1 MYLPPCPPQPRS
13 HPNRPHRH
21 KQLDKKPRRE
31 PHEEYELGMLNLT
44 RRNQIEALKAD
55 WVTEQRSRKWSW
67 AGHVARR
74 NDGRWTQAVLDW
86 RPQGQRK
93 QGRPAKRWEDD
104 VQTFCKDVASD
115 MGCNSGEA
123 TWRELAQ
130 DRDSWK
136 LWGERFE
143 VGG

>member
-1 MYLPPCPPQPRS
+1 MPCLRKVSWEVDGRLEPWVEW
-13 HPNRPHRH
+13 
-21 KQLDKKPRRE
+21 LRRV
-31 PHEEYELGMLNLT
+31 T
-44 RRNQIEALKAD
+44 KEAETALRKSGATD
-55 WVTEQRSRKWSW
+55 WVTEHRKRKWSW

-93 QGRPAKRWEDD
+93 QGRPAKRGEDD
-104 VQTFCKDVASD
+104 LQTFFKDVASD